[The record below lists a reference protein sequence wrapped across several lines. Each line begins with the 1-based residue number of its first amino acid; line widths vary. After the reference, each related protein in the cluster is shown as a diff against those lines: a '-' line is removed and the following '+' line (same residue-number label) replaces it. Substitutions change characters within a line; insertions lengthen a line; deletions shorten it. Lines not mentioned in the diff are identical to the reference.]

1 MVDGRGQIWSPFSTN
16 TKELK
21 NYTLGHQ
28 VTKTY
33 DFTASV
39 TVAMKEYCPDK
50 LVLLGPGNTLGGSI
64 GQIIVQN
71 NWFDVNLKQDFS
83 KLQRNEPYLISMGIE
98 DQRKF
103 VCLPTAK

>member
-1 MVDGRGQIWSPFSTN
+1 
-16 TKELK
+16 
-21 NYTLGHQ
+21 
-28 VTKTY
+28 
-33 DFTASV
+33 
-39 TVAMKEYCPDK
+39 MKEYCPDK
-50 LVLLGPGNTLGGSI
+50 LVLLGPGNTLGGPI

-103 VCLPTAK
+103 VCLQTAK

>member
-1 MVDGRGQIWSPFSTN
+1 
-16 TKELK
+16 
-21 NYTLGHQ
+21 
-28 VTKTY
+28 
-33 DFTASV
+33 
-39 TVAMKEYCPDK
+39 MKEYCPDK

-83 KLQRNEPYLISMGIE
+83 KLQRNEPYLISMGIK

-103 VCLPTAK
+103 VCLPIAK